1 MEGTIQ
7 KWGNSL
13 ALRLP
18 RQLTQEAGL
27 SEGSA
32 IDIIEDQGRIII
44 TPKPRTYKLEELLQE
59 VRDDNRHDDY
69 SSGKPQGREIW

>member
-27 SEGSA
+27 SEGSS
-32 IDIIEDQGRIII
+32 INIVEDHGRIII

-69 SSGKPQGREIW
+69 GSGKPQGREIW